1 MKRFKNILL
10 VCDSV
15 HVHEESI
22 DRALW
27 LAKTNDASIS
37 VVDVIDAAPGELTRL
52 FGALPGTRA
61 QDVEYEVVEF
71 HRSRLAEA
79 AAPIRAQGIE
89 TNERVLQGIPFV
101 EIITKVLRDDHDLV
115 IKGAVTIEK
124 NGSPALGSEDMHLVR
139 KCPCPVWII
148 KTSQQRKYGR
158 ILAAVDPNNADEQ
171 KTKLNTLIMDL
182 ATSLSAM
189 DNSELHVVTAWGLEE
204 EETLRHSGFARVAK
218 DEISL
223 LIDDQRRQT
232 EANLNTLLA
241 PYPNDET
248 TRYVHL
254 VKGPALEV
262 IPNLAKEQQVGLI
275 VMGTVGRTGI
285 QGLIIGN
292 TAEGILNT
300 VDCAVLAAKPPGF
313 ESPVQLNGRAPV
325 DVDTHLRQ

>member
-15 HVHEESI
+15 HVHQESI

-27 LAKTNDASIS
+27 LAKTNDASLS

-52 FGALPGTRA
+52 FGALPGARA

-71 HRSRLAEA
+71 HRSRLADA
-79 AAPIRAQGIE
+79 AAPIRAQGIQ

-115 IKGAVTIEK
+115 IKGAATSK
-124 NGSPALGSEDMHLVR
+124 SNGSADLSSEDMHLIR
-139 KCPCPVWII
+139 KCPCPVWIM
-148 KTSQQRKYGR
+148 KPSEQRKYGR
-158 ILAAVDPNNADEQ
+158 ILAAVNPDTADEQ

-182 ATSLSAM
+182 ATSLSTM
-189 DNSELHVVTAWGLEE
+189 DGSELHVVTAWGLEE

-218 DEISL
+218 DEIRL
-223 LIDDQRRQT
+223 LVDEKRRQS
-232 EANLNTLLA
+232 EANLNALLA
-241 PYPNDET
+241 PYPSDGG

-254 VKGPALEV
+254 VKGPALQV
-262 IPNLAKEQQVGLI
+262 IPDLAKEQHVGLI

-313 ESPVQLNGRAPV
+313 QSPVQLNGRVPAES
-325 DVDTHLRQ
+325 DQHLRQ